1 MKKLFGFM
9 VAVVA
14 MLAMASCGGGGNSPK
29 GVAEQFIKA
38 VQQQDGKKMAELV
51 YYEEGKEP
59 KTDAEK
65 DQLAAMMQSKAS
77 TTYANNGE
85 LKSYEILS
93 EEISEDGNELKSYE
107 ILSEEISEDGNEAVV
122 NAKMEFEKKTSEDKI
137 KLKKD
142 SGGDWKIDM
151 SK

>member
-1 MKKLFGFM
+1 MKKLFGFV

-14 MLAMASCGGGGNSPK
+14 IMAMASCGGGGNSPK

-38 VQQQDGKKMAELV
+38 VQKQDGKKMAELV
-51 YYEEGKEP
+51 YYEEGKAP
-59 KTDAEK
+59 KSDAEK
-65 DQLAAMMQSKAS
+65 DQVAAMMQSKAS

-93 EEISEDGNELKSYE
+93 EEISEDGA
-107 ILSEEISEDGNEAVV
+107 EAVV
-122 NAKMEFEKKTSEDKI
+122 EAKMEFEKKTSEDKI

-142 SGGDWKIDM
+142 ADGNWKIDM

>member
-1 MKKLFGFM
+1 M
-9 VAVVA
+9 A

-93 EEISEDGNELKSYE
+93 EEISEDGNE
-107 ILSEEISEDGNEAVV
+107 AVV

-142 SGGDWKIDM
+142 SDGDWKIDM

>member
-1 MKKLFGFM
+1 MKKLFGFV

-93 EEISEDGNELKSYE
+93 EEISEDGNE
-107 ILSEEISEDGNEAVV
+107 AVV

>member
-1 MKKLFGFM
+1 M
-9 VAVVA
+9 AVVA

-93 EEISEDGNELKSYE
+93 EEISEDGNE
-107 ILSEEISEDGNEAVV
+107 AVV

>member
-1 MKKLFGFM
+1 M
-9 VAVVA
+9 A

-65 DQLAAMMQSKAS
+65 DQLAAMMQSKVS
-77 TTYANNGE
+77 TTYANNG
-85 LKSYEILS
+85 
-93 EEISEDGNELKSYE
+93 ELKSYE

>member
-1 MKKLFGFM
+1 M
-9 VAVVA
+9 A

-93 EEISEDGNELKSYE
+93 EEISEDGNE
-107 ILSEEISEDGNEAVV
+107 AVV
-122 NAKMEFEKKTSEDKI
+122 NAKIEFEKKTSEDKI

-142 SGGDWKIDM
+142 ADGDWKIDM

>member
-1 MKKLFGFM
+1 MKKLFGFV

-14 MLAMASCGGGGNSPK
+14 IMAMASCGGGGNSPK

-38 VQQQDGKKMAELV
+38 VQKQDGKKMAELV
-51 YYEEGKEP
+51 YYEEGKAP
-59 KTDAEK
+59 KSDAEK
-65 DQLAAMMQSKAS
+65 DQVAAMMQSKAS

-93 EEISEDGNELKSYE
+93 EEISEDGT
-107 ILSEEISEDGNEAVV
+107 EAVV
-122 NAKMEFEKKTSEDKI
+122 ETKMEFEKKTSEDKI

-142 SGGDWKIDM
+142 ADGNWKIDM

>member
-93 EEISEDGNELKSYE
+93 EEISEDGNE
-107 ILSEEISEDGNEAVV
+107 AVV
-122 NAKMEFEKKTSEDKI
+122 EAKMEFEKKTSEDKI

>member
-1 MKKLFGFM
+1 M
-9 VAVVA
+9 A

-93 EEISEDGNELKSYE
+93 EEISEDGNE
-107 ILSEEISEDGNEAVV
+107 AVV

-151 SK
+151 SKEERELKINS

>member
-1 MKKLFGFM
+1 M

-93 EEISEDGNELKSYE
+93 EEISEDGNE
-107 ILSEEISEDGNEAVV
+107 AVV

>member
-93 EEISEDGNELKSYE
+93 EEISEDGNE
-107 ILSEEISEDGNEAVV
+107 AVV
-122 NAKMEFEKKTSEDKI
+122 NAKIEFEKKTSEDKI

-142 SGGDWKIDM
+142 SSGDWKIDM

>member
-1 MKKLFGFM
+1 M
-9 VAVVA
+9 A

-38 VQQQDGKKMAELV
+38 VQQQDGKKMDELG

-77 TTYANNGE
+77 TTYANNG
-85 LKSYEILS
+85 
-93 EEISEDGNELKSYE
+93 ELKSYE

>member
-1 MKKLFGFM
+1 MNDMKKLFGFM

-38 VQQQDGKKMAELV
+38 VQKQDGKKMAELV
-51 YYEEGKEP
+51 YYEEGKAP
-59 KTDAEK
+59 KSDAEK
-65 DQLAAMMQSKAS
+65 DQVAAMMQSKAS

-93 EEISEDGNELKSYE
+93 EEISEDGT
-107 ILSEEISEDGNEAVV
+107 EAVV
-122 NAKMEFEKKTSEDKI
+122 EAKMEFEKKTSEDKI

-142 SGGDWKIDM
+142 ADGEWKIDM

>member
-1 MKKLFGFM
+1 M
-9 VAVVA
+9 A

-93 EEISEDGNELKSYE
+93 EEISEDGNE
-107 ILSEEISEDGNEAVV
+107 AVV
-122 NAKMEFEKKTSEDKI
+122 EAKMEFEKKTSEDKI

-142 SGGDWKIDM
+142 ADGDWKIDM

>member
-38 VQQQDGKKMAELV
+38 VQKQDGKKMAELV
-51 YYEEGKEP
+51 YYEEGKAP
-59 KTDAEK
+59 KSDAEK
-65 DQLAAMMQSKAS
+65 DQVAAMMQSKAS

-93 EEISEDGNELKSYE
+93 EEISEDGT
-107 ILSEEISEDGNEAVV
+107 EAVV
-122 NAKMEFEKKTSEDKI
+122 KAKMEFEKKTSDDDI

-142 SGGDWKIDM
+142 AEGNWKIDM

>member
-1 MKKLFGFM
+1 M

-38 VQQQDGKKMAELV
+38 VQKQDGKKMAELV
-51 YYEEGKEP
+51 YYEEGKAP
-59 KTDAEK
+59 KSDAEK
-65 DQLAAMMQSKAS
+65 DQVAAMMQSKAS

-93 EEISEDGNELKSYE
+93 EEISEDGT
-107 ILSEEISEDGNEAVV
+107 EAVV
-122 NAKMEFEKKTSEDKI
+122 ETKMEFEKKTSDDDI

-142 SGGDWKIDM
+142 AEGNWKIDM

>member
-1 MKKLFGFM
+1 MKKLFGFV

-14 MLAMASCGGGGNSPK
+14 IMAMASCGGGGNTPK
-29 GVAEQFIKA
+29 GVTEQFIKA
-38 VQQQDGKKMAELV
+38 IQKQDGKKMAELV
-51 YYEEGKEP
+51 YFKEDKAP

-65 DQLAAMMQSKAS
+65 EQLAAMMQSKVS

-93 EEISEDGNELKSYE
+93 EEISEDGTK
-107 ILSEEISEDGNEAVV
+107 AVV
-122 NAKMEFEKKTSEDKI
+122 KAKMEFEKKTSDDDI

-142 SGGDWKIDM
+142 AEGNWKIDM

>member
-93 EEISEDGNELKSYE
+93 EEISEDGNE
-107 ILSEEISEDGNEAVV
+107 AVV

>member
-1 MKKLFGFM
+1 MNDMKKLFGFM

-38 VQQQDGKKMAELV
+38 VQKQDGKKMAELV
-51 YYEEGKEP
+51 YYEEGKAP
-59 KTDAEK
+59 KSDAEK
-65 DQLAAMMQSKAS
+65 DQVAAMMQSKAS

-93 EEISEDGNELKSYE
+93 EEISEDGT
-107 ILSEEISEDGNEAVV
+107 EAVV
-122 NAKMEFEKKTSEDKI
+122 KAKMEFEKKTSDDDI

-142 SGGDWKIDM
+142 AEGNWKIDM

>member
-14 MLAMASCGGGGNSPK
+14 MLAMASCGGGGNAPK

-93 EEISEDGNELKSYE
+93 EEISEDGNE
-107 ILSEEISEDGNEAVV
+107 AVV

>member
-1 MKKLFGFM
+1 MKKLFGFV

-29 GVAEQFIKA
+29 SVAEQFIKA
-38 VQQQDGKKMAELV
+38 VQKQDGKKMAELV
-51 YYEEGKEP
+51 YFKEDKVP

-65 DQLAAMMQSKAS
+65 DQLVAMMQSKAS
-77 TTYANNGE
+77 TAYANNGE

-93 EEISEDGNELKSYE
+93 EEISEDGT
-107 ILSEEISEDGNEAVV
+107 EAVV
-122 NAKMEFEKKTSEDKI
+122 EAKMEFEKKTSDDKI

-142 SGGDWKIDM
+142 ADGNWKIDM

>member
-1 MKKLFGFM
+1 M
-9 VAVVA
+9 A

-93 EEISEDGNELKSYE
+93 EEISEDGNE
-107 ILSEEISEDGNEAVV
+107 AVV

-142 SGGDWKIDM
+142 SGGDWKIDV

>member
-1 MKKLFGFM
+1 M
-9 VAVVA
+9 A

-93 EEISEDGNELKSYE
+93 EEISEDGNE
-107 ILSEEISEDGNEAVV
+107 AVV

>member
-1 MKKLFGFM
+1 M
-9 VAVVA
+9 A

-93 EEISEDGNELKSYE
+93 EEISEDGNE
-107 ILSEEISEDGNEAVV
+107 AVV
-122 NAKMEFEKKTSEDKI
+122 EAKMEFEKKTSEDKI

>member
-1 MKKLFGFM
+1 MKKLFGFV

-14 MLAMASCGGGGNSPK
+14 MLAMASCGGGNSPK
-29 GVAEQFIKA
+29 SVAEQFIKA
-38 VQQQDGKKMAELV
+38 VQKQDGKKMAELV
-51 YYEEGKEP
+51 YFKEDKAP

-65 DQLAAMMQSKAS
+65 DQLVAMMQSKAS
-77 TTYANNGE
+77 TAYANNGE

-93 EEISEDGNELKSYE
+93 EEISEDGT
-107 ILSEEISEDGNEAVV
+107 EAVV
-122 NAKMEFEKKTSEDKI
+122 EAKMEFEKKTSDDKI

-142 SGGDWKIDM
+142 ADGNWKIDM

>member
-1 MKKLFGFM
+1 MNDMKKLFGFM

-38 VQQQDGKKMAELV
+38 VQKQDGKKMAELV
-51 YYEEGKEP
+51 YYEEGKAP
-59 KTDAEK
+59 KSDAEK
-65 DQLAAMMQSKAS
+65 DQVAAMMQSKAS

-93 EEISEDGNELKSYE
+93 EEISEDGT
-107 ILSEEISEDGNEAVV
+107 EAVV
-122 NAKMEFEKKTSEDKI
+122 EAKMEFEKKTSEDKI

-142 SGGDWKIDM
+142 ADGNWKIDM

>member
-1 MKKLFGFM
+1 M

-93 EEISEDGNELKSYE
+93 EEISEDGNE
-107 ILSEEISEDGNEAVV
+107 AVV
-122 NAKMEFEKKTSEDKI
+122 NAKIEFEKKTSEDKI

-142 SGGDWKIDM
+142 ADGDWKIDM

>member
-1 MKKLFGFM
+1 MKKLFGFV

-14 MLAMASCGGGGNSPK
+14 IMAMASCGGGGNTPK
-29 GVAEQFIKA
+29 GVTEQFIKA
-38 VQQQDGKKMAELV
+38 IQKQDGKKMAELV
-51 YYEEGKEP
+51 YYEEGKAP
-59 KTDAEK
+59 KSDAEK
-65 DQLAAMMQSKAS
+65 DQVAAMMQSKAS

-93 EEISEDGNELKSYE
+93 EEISEDGT
-107 ILSEEISEDGNEAVV
+107 EAVV
-122 NAKMEFEKKTSEDKI
+122 ETKMEFEKKTSEDKI

-142 SGGDWKIDM
+142 ADGNWKIDM

>member
-93 EEISEDGNELKSYE
+93 EEISEDGNE
-107 ILSEEISEDGNEAVV
+107 AVV
-122 NAKMEFEKKTSEDKI
+122 EAKMEFEKKTSEDKI

-142 SGGDWKIDM
+142 ADGDWKIDM

>member
-1 MKKLFGFM
+1 MNDMKKLFGFM

-38 VQQQDGKKMAELV
+38 VQKQDGKKMAELV
-51 YYEEGKEP
+51 YYEEGKTP
-59 KTDAEK
+59 KSDAEK
-65 DQLAAMMQSKAS
+65 DQVAAMMQSKAS

-93 EEISEDGNELKSYE
+93 EEISEDGT
-107 ILSEEISEDGNEAVV
+107 EAVV
-122 NAKMEFEKKTSEDKI
+122 EAKMEFEKKTSEDKI

-142 SGGDWKIDM
+142 ADGNWKIDM

>member
-93 EEISEDGNELKSYE
+93 EEISEDGNE
-107 ILSEEISEDGNEAVV
+107 AVV
-122 NAKMEFEKKTSEDKI
+122 EAKMEFEKKTSEDKI

-142 SGGDWKIDM
+142 ADGNWKIDM